1 MTIGELEILMNKIHL
16 GYTGMG
22 DYEFACASKLYKAA
36 REYRD
41 AIVRVQK
48 SDAEN
53 RKYKEYKEFMEE
65 GDD

>member
-1 MTIGELEILMNKIHL
+1 MIISELEILMNKIHL

-22 DYEFACASKLYKAA
+22 DVEFGYAGELYKAA

-41 AIVRVQK
+41 AIIGVQK
-48 SDAEN
+48 SGVEN